1 MVTHLAGRQGAAVE
15 PRQLRQGGLPVEE
28 AGVVAPDQ
36 LDA

>member
-1 MVTHLAGRQGAAVE
+1 MVADLADRQGAGVE

-28 AGVVAPDQ
+28 AGVVAPDK